1 MNDHDG
7 EWEGGKELSA
17 WQRSHSQHPRRS
29 LRGYPFEQEEA
40 FLEAEQDDLR
50 QTSSM
55 GLKSATAVSV
65 STSGG
70 S

>member
-7 EWEGGKELSA
+7 E

-29 LRGYPFEQEEA
+29 LRGYPFKQEEA

-50 QTSSM
+50 HTQASI
-55 GLKSATAVSV
+55 GLKSATAVS
-65 STSGG
+65 GG
-70 S
+70 TNGGF